1 MSLELTRELYL
12 VTCKEILTVYLGS
25 VGRSFLKAFFSH
37 SRKLFSKFPL
47 KIFVIVLHDITKFL
61 IVFPP
66 III

>member
-37 SRKLFSKFPL
+37 SRKLF
-47 KIFVIVLHDITKFL
+47 VIVLHDITKFL